1 MRLASPEY
9 LLLFLPLALLCWLE
23 TRKRTGA
30 LRFSDVSY
38 FQIRPGLGW
47 FWKKLVL
54 ALKILGLSLAVLA
67 LARPQQ
73 GRIYQESETK
83 GVDIMLCLDISG
95 TMRAE
100 DFSPK
105 NRLFVAKERAKEF
118 IAKRTGDRVGLVVF
132 AGKELTQC
140 PLTHDRRIL
149 SQIIDRVDFGLIE
162 DGTAIGMGL
171 AAAVNRLKDSKAK
184 DKLVILLTDGLN
196 NAGEIDPLSAA
207 KLAQAYGIKV
217 YTIGVGS
224 KGPVPYP
231 VDDPFFGRRYVQTEM
246 DLDTKTLK
254 EIAELTGGQFYLA
267 SDAEALRQIYEEID
281 RMEPTVHKVRQHTV
295 YSEKAKVFLLPAFAF
310 LTLGWLLALTL
321 LRRLP

>member
-1 MRLASPEY
+1 MRFGSPEY
-9 LLLFLPLALLCWLE
+9 LLLFLPLAALIWLE
-23 TRKRTGA
+23 LHKRSGA

-38 FQIRPGLGW
+38 FKLRPGWGW
-47 FWKKLVL
+47 LWKRLVL
-54 ALKILGLSLAVLA
+54 GLKLLGLSLAVLA

-73 GRIYQESETK
+73 GRIYQESEAR

-105 NRLFVAKERAKEF
+105 NRLYVAKERAKEF
-118 IAKRTGDRVGLVVF
+118 ISRRAGDRIGLVVF

-149 SQIIDRVDFGLIE
+149 SQIIDRVEFGLIE

-171 AAAVNRLKDSKAK
+171 AAAVNRLKDSPSK

-196 NAGEIDPLSAA
+196 NAGEIDPISAA

-231 VDDPFFGRRYVQTEM
+231 VDDPIFGRRYVQTEV
-246 DLDTKTLK
+246 DLDTKTLQ
-254 EIAELTGGQFYLA
+254 EVADLTGGQFYLA
-267 SDAEALRQIYEEID
+267 SDAQALKQIYEEID

-295 YSEKAKVFLLPAFAF
+295 YAERAKVFLLPALLL
-310 LTLGWLLALTL
+310 LTLGWLLSLTL
-321 LRRLP
+321 LGRLP